1 MKMMRLDD
9 ETLQRLKTRI
19 GEMPP
24 GEFHLP
30 AVWVGD
36 WEKLFVGDKVRLGR
50 DFLEAVRDG
59 RLPGVEDTGRK
70 KGGGRVYRW
79 KG

>member
-1 MKMMRLDD
+1 MRLDD
-9 ETLQRLKTRI
+9 EAVERLRKRI
-19 GEMPP
+19 GELPP

-30 AVWVGD
+30 AIWGED
-36 WEKLFVGDKVRLGR
+36 WDRLYVGDKVRLGR
-50 DFLEAVRDG
+50 DFLEVVRAG

-70 KGGGRVYRW
+70 KGGGRVYSW